1 MNFLKDLKNTYPWL
15 LKHMG
20 GIFQVQLKSVKDLEE
35 LATLDPKLWVALSCP
50 VNDLEIDRRTLELID
65 YDTDGRVRIEEMRN
79 AVAWTLKR
87 LAKPD
92 SLFTGG
98 DLPLDAIN
106 ATDPEGEK
114 LLASAKQILANMNA
128 SEATTISVAQA
139 ANTAKIYGQSRLN
152 GDGVIAKDATDSA
165 ELQQL
170 IAEIMDCLG
179 AETDRS
185 SEPGITQAK
194 LDTFIAELKTYE
206 TWWTQGEVASAK
218 GESIFPLGDA
228 TPEAFTHL
236 LAVENKIDDFF
247 ARCQLAAFDS
257 RAEEPLNHDISLYKS
272 IATED
277 FSASRKDIERLPL
290 AKVSGTSAVP
300 ILTGINP
307 EWKQRIQTLCDQVIR
322 PLNIGADDSLQLS
335 EWQQIKQR
343 FAAYRKWRESK
354 PKTET
359 ERICITR
366 VREIL
371 ASDLSDQLAELLAED
386 LALAPR
392 MKSVDAV
399 EKLARFHRDLIQ
411 VLNNFVNF
419 NDFYDESR
427 PAIFQAGVL
436 YLDGRECRLC
446 LRVENPAKHAV
457 LATLS
462 RAFVAYCECRR
473 KDSPQKFYIAAVF
486 SAGDSSN
493 LIVGR
498 NGIFQDGQ
506 GRLWDTTIVRLIENP
521 ISIREAFLIPYVR
534 VGRFIGDKLEKWAV
548 TRDKA
553 MQKQMETGVE
563 SVGSESTTAPK
574 TSNGSTS
581 NMGGM
586 AGMLAA
592 GGIALG
598 AVGAGLASLFDTLRA
613 LAWWELPLVIT
624 GLVLMIS
631 LPSMMIAWLKIRK
644 RTLAPLLD
652 ASGWAVN
659 GRTLISVKLGRS
671 LTTSATLPI
680 AARCQF
686 DERNQF
692 RKWLWIALGVA
703 IFATIAGWTCVF
715 L

>member
-1 MNFLKDLKNTYPWL
+1 MKILSDLKSSYPWT
-15 LKHMG
+15 LKHIG
-20 GIFQVQLKSVKDLEE
+20 GIFQVQLKSVKDLEA

-65 YDTDGRVRIEEMRN
+65 YDADGRVRIEEMRK
-79 AVAWTLKR
+79 ALTWTLKR

-92 SLFTGG
+92 SLFIGG

-106 ATDPEGEK
+106 TTDSEGQQ
-114 LLASAKQILANMNA
+114 LLAAAKQILANTGN
-128 SEATTISVAQA
+128 SESTSISVSQA
-139 ANTAKIYGQSRLN
+139 ANTSKIYGQSRLN

-170 IAEIMDCLG
+170 IADIMHCLG

-185 SEPGITQAK
+185 GEPGITEQK
-194 LDTFIAELKTYE
+194 LDTFIAELNTYE
-206 TWWTQGEVASAK
+206 KWWTEGEIDSAHGEV
-218 GESIFPLGDA
+218 IFPLGDA
-228 TPEAFTHL
+228 TPDAFMHL
-236 LAVENKIDDFF
+236 LAVESKIDDFF
-247 ARCQLAAFDS
+247 ARCQLVAFDA
-257 RAEEPLNHDISLYKS
+257 RAEAPLNHGVAHYQT
-272 IATED
+272 IAAED
-277 FSASRKDIERLPL
+277 FSNSRKDIERLPL
-290 AKVSGTSAVP
+290 AKVSANSTLP
-300 ILTGINP
+300 MLTGINP
-307 EWKQRIQTLCDQVIR
+307 EWKRRMQNLFDHVTR
-322 PLNIGADDSLQLS
+322 PLKIGSGGSLELD
-335 EWQQIKQR
+335 EWQQIKQC
-343 FAAYRKWRESK
+343 FTAYRKWRESK
-354 PKTET
+354 PKTKTET
-359 ERICITR
+359 LSISR

-371 ASDLSDQLAELLAED
+371 ASDLHNQLAALLAED
-386 LALAPR
+386 QALAPR

-427 PAIFQAGVL
+427 TAIFQAGVL

-473 KDSPQKFYIAAVF
+473 KDSKKKFTIAAVF
-486 SAGDSSN
+486 SAGDSAN

-521 ISIREAFLIPYVR
+521 ISIREAFLMPYMR
-534 VGRFIGDKLEKWAV
+534 VGRFIGEKLEKWAV

-563 SVGSESTTAPK
+563 SVSSDSVNPSK
-574 TSNGSTS
+574 TSKG
-581 NMGGM
+581 NMGGI

-598 AVGAGLASLFDTLRA
+598 AVGAGIASLFNTLKA

-631 LPSMMIAWLKIRK
+631 IPSMMIAWLKIRK

-659 GRTLISVKLGRS
+659 GRTLISAKLGRS

-680 AARCQF
+680 AAHCKF
-686 DERNQF
+686 DERNQA
-692 RKWLWIALGVA
+692 RKWLWLALGIALLATAVSWTY
-703 IFATIAGWTCVF
+703 IFI
-715 L
+715 

>member
-1 MNFLKDLKNTYPWL
+1 MKHLKALKNTYPWT

-20 GIFQVQLKSVKDLEE
+20 GIFQVQLKSVKDLEALE
-35 LATLDPKLWVALSCP
+35 TLDPKLWVALSCP
-50 VNDLEIDRRTLELID
+50 VNDLEIDRRTLSLID
-65 YDTDGRVRIEEMRN
+65 HDADDRVRIEEMRN

-87 LAKPD
+87 LSKPD
-92 SLFTGG
+92 SLFQGG

-106 ATDPEGEK
+106 TTDPEGEK
-114 LLASAKQILANMNA
+114 LLASAKQILANMGETDSTN
-128 SEATTISVAQA
+128 ISVEQA

-152 GDGVIAKDATDSA
+152 GDGVIAKDATDVP

-185 SEPGITQAK
+185 GEPGITQQK
-194 LDTFIAELKTYE
+194 LNTFLAELKTYE
-206 TWWTQGEVASAK
+206 AWWSQGEIDSAK
-218 GESIFPLGDA
+218 GETIFPLGDA

-247 ARCQLAAFDS
+247 ARCQLAAFDA
-257 RAEEPLNHDISLYKS
+257 RAEEPLNHDVSLYKQ
-272 IATED
+272 IAGED
-277 FSASRKDIERLPL
+277 FSASRKDVEQLPL
-290 AKVSGTSAVP
+290 AKVSDTSTVP
-300 ILTGINP
+300 ILSGINP
-307 EWKQRIQTLCDQVIR
+307 EWKQRMQALCDQVIR
-322 PLNIGADDSLQLS
+322 PLNIGTGDSLELH
-335 EWQQIKQR
+335 EWEQIKHR

-354 PKTET
+354 PETNTEQLS
-359 ERICITR
+359 ITR

-371 ASDLSDQLAELLAED
+371 ASDLGEQLSALLAED
-386 LALAPR
+386 QALAPR

-419 NDFYDESR
+419 NDFYDETR
-427 PAIFQAGVL
+427 AAIFQAGVL

-473 KDSPQKFYIAAVF
+473 KDSKAKFTIAAVF
-486 SAGDSSN
+486 SAGDSAN

-498 NGIFQDGQ
+498 NGIFKDSQ

-521 ISIREAFLIPYVR
+521 ISIREAFLMPYVR

-563 SVGSESTTAPK
+563 SVGSESAASGK
-574 TSNGSTS
+574 TSKGST
-581 NMGGM
+581 MGGM

-598 AVGAGLASLFDTLRA
+598 AVGAGLASLFDTLKA
-613 LAWWELPLVIT
+613 LAWWELPLVIG
-624 GLVLMIS
+624 GLMLMIS
-631 LPSMMIAWLKIRK
+631 IPSMMIAWLKIRK

-659 GRTLISVKLGRS
+659 GRTLISAKLGRS
-671 LTTSATLPI
+671 LTTSATLPVS
-680 AARCQF
+680 AHCQF
-686 DERNQF
+686 DERNQA
-692 RKWLWIALGVA
+692 RKWLWLALGIAL
-703 IFATIAGWTCVF
+703 FATIVGWTCVF